1 MHRTIKFRAWTGKTM
16 MYQEKQYL
24 ESFLR
29 RVVMQVTIDHDFPEI
44 YEHESY
50 LPKGT
55 VIDEY
60 LMQWTGFADRKKQ
73 DVYDGDFL
81 GNEWGKYRVFWDR
94 GGFVVQ
100 SEDGFRHNIGDMDL
114 QALEVIGNEK
124 ENPDLFKEA

>member
-24 ESFLR
+24 GSFLR
-29 RVVMQVTIDHDFPEI
+29 RVVTRIMLEHGSDTPK
-44 YEHESY
+44 EHESY
-50 LPKGT
+50 LPQGT
-55 VIDEY
+55 AIDDY
-60 LMQWTGFADRKKQ
+60 LLQWTGFTDRKKQ

-100 SEDGFRHNIGDMDL
+100 SEDGFRHNIGDMDI
-114 QALEVIGNEK
+114 QALEVIGNER